1 MAEALTFDTGQL
13 EVGDGH
19 VLHYEQ
25 IGQPD
30 GAPVVYLHGGPG
42 SGCSASARWLFDGDR
57 HRAVMLDQRA
67 AGRSTPSA
75 ADEDVDWNSIDL
87 DHHLRDLEQ
96 LRTELGIER
105 WGVIGLSWG
114 TALGTAYAQRHPERV
129 SALVL
134 GAVSMGGR
142 RAIDWITVE
151 MGRHFPEEWARFR
164 EHVPPGLRDRRLV
177 EAYNELVMDPDPRL
191 HVDAAL
197 EWCRWEDRHVAIG
210 AVDPDPRYDDARF
223 RLAFARQVTHAW
235 RHDCWLADGELLDG
249 ASRLHGIPGA
259 LIHGR
264 MDISS
269 PLDDAWHLHRAWPGS
284 ALDVIESDG
293 HGGAGLFGTC
303 KRALAE
309 LLEHAR

>member
-1 MAEALTFDTGQL
+1 MSAAETFDTGHL
-13 EVGDGH
+13 DVGDGH

-25 IGQPD
+25 IGRTD

-42 SGCSASARWLFDGDR
+42 TGCGPLARSLFDGDR
-57 HRAVMLDQRA
+57 HRAVLLDQRA
-67 AGRSTPSA
+67 AGESTPHA
-75 ADEDVDWNSIDL
+75 ADDDVHWDSIDM
-87 DHHLRDLEQ
+87 DHHVRDLEQ
-96 LRTELGIER
+96 LRTTLGIDR

-114 TALGTAYAQRHPERV
+114 TALATTYAERHAEHV

-142 RAIDWITVE
+142 RAVDWITVQ

-177 EAYNELVMDPDPRL
+177 EAYNELVMDPDPRI
-191 HVDAAL
+191 HVDAAI

-210 AVDPDPRYDDARF
+210 PVIPDPRYDDARF

-235 RHDCWLADGELLDG
+235 RNDCWLADGELLVGAGRLDG
-249 ASRLHGIPGA
+249 TPGA

-269 PLDDAWHLHRAWPGS
+269 PLDDAWDLHHAWPGS
-284 ALDVIESDG
+284 VLHVVDDEG
-293 HGGAGLFGTC
+293 HGGGGFFDIC
-303 KRALAE
+303 RRE
-309 LLEHAR
+309 LVRLVDVP